1 MSNLEFFAKMLP
13 NGAST
18 IITGINAKTKKEVFF
33 VVANKKGETYIKEVS
48 SKEEGRT
55 YITELFGG
63 ESKFC
68 GKFIK

>member
-18 IITGINAKTKKEVFF
+18 IITGVNAKEEEVFF

-48 SKEEGRT
+48 SKEEGRI

-63 ESKFC
+63 KSKFC
-68 GKFIK
+68 GRFNK

>member
-1 MSNLEFFAKMLP
+1 MSDLESFAKMLP

-18 IITGINAKTKKEVFF
+18 IITGVNAKTKKEVFF
-33 VVANKKGETYIKEVS
+33 VVANKNGETFIKEVF
-48 SKEEGRT
+48 SKEEGKS

-68 GKFIK
+68 GKFTK